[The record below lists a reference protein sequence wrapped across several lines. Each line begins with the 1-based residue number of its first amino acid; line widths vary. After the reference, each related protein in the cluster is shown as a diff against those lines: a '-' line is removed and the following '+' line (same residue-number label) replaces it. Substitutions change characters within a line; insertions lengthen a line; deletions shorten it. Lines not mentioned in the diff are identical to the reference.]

1 MEKLRTFL
9 LAFLMLIGCV
19 TVSAYDIEVDGIYYY
34 LNTSSHEATVTYKAY
49 DNDGYTY
56 LNDYS
61 GDIVIPTTISVEGV
75 VYSITSIGS
84 SAFNGCSSLTSITIP
99 DGVTS
104 IGNYAFRY
112 CSGLT
117 SITIPDGVT
126 SIGDAAFSGCSGLTS
141 INIPDGVTSIG
152 DDAFYGCSS
161 LTSINIP
168 EGVTSIGDWAFQNCS
183 GLTSINIPESV
194 TSIGD
199 IFGWSSNNIKYI
211 KMCSPTPPTV
221 AEEIFNNCPSYLVIE
236 VPEGATENYN
246 TAPWNKYR
254 LLEGGGG
261 EYALWMPHYKTRP
274 TKPITLSI
282 QLNNVAAISDYQ
294 FDLYLPE
301 GFSIAKDEEGL
312 DMIYLS
318 NERTDERQH
327 TFAYNTIYDG
337 ALRVIC
343 YSNSTATFSGYEGEV
358 LTITLD
364 VAEDVADGE
373 YSLYL
378 KNIEMTEPDGTAHK
392 ITQSV
397 STVTVISYTPGDTNN
412 DGNFSVTDVRGIVN
426 MVLKAQ
432 VPDDNLAGDVNEDG
446 MISVTDVRGVVNLV
460 LNPVAPTAM
469 LSPKMRT
476 ATSSANL
483 LYIEPF
489 TIAPGEEKEVL
500 VMLNNPGDA
509 FSDIQF
515 DLYLP
520 EGIEVLQD
528 EIGYWID
535 LGSRTTS
542 RKHNLPEAALQRDG
556 AVRVLCYT
564 NRDYVFSGESG
575 DVMVITL
582 KAADNLAAG
591 VYNLELKNVE
601 LARPNMTNDKPQA
614 YAASVLSGLV
624 QNNAVAIN
632 GYLSAEA
639 MSELSAT
646 LATAKNVASVDISSA
661 IYVDADG
668 TLTTGNPN
676 TLVILADGMAIGNTQ
691 NVVVNGVCENLS
703 LSDAHPFYAPM
714 DFTAENFTFE
724 RNFTEAKVASFVL
737 PAEIPTSAVNGKVYK
752 LTGVNG
758 NVLKFSEVTSGMLE
772 ANMPYMVEVSAAGEL
787 LSGTLSN
794 IIVAATSAELV
805 NAVDNVQHIGAY
817 QQQEVVSNALC
828 TYYGFSGGEFV
839 KANNGTLKPFRTMI
853 AAGNASLTNKYLLDF
868 SNGTTGIGSL
878 DTEMERGEIYDL
890 NGRKV
895 QQPAKGVYIINGK
908 KVIVK

>member
-1 MEKLRTFL
+1 
-9 LAFLMLIGCV
+9 
-19 TVSAYDIEVDGIYYY
+19 
-34 LNTSSHEATVTYKAY
+34 
-49 DNDGYTY
+49 
-56 LNDYS
+56 
-61 GDIVIPTTISVEGV
+61 
-75 VYSITSIGS
+75 
-84 SAFNGCSSLTSITIP
+84 
-99 DGVTS
+99 
-104 IGNYAFRY
+104 
-112 CSGLT
+112 
-117 SITIPDGVT
+117 
-126 SIGDAAFSGCSGLTS
+126 
-141 INIPDGVTSIG
+141 
-152 DDAFYGCSS
+152 
-161 LTSINIP
+161 
-168 EGVTSIGDWAFQNCS
+168 
-183 GLTSINIPESV
+183 
-194 TSIGD
+194 
-199 IFGWSSNNIKYI
+199 
-211 KMCSPTPPTV
+211 MCSPTPPTV

-312 DMIYLS
+312 DIIYLS

-337 ALRVIC
+337 ALRVVC

-469 LSPKMRT
+469 LSPKMR
-476 ATSSANL
+476 AAASSANL

-564 NRDYVFSGESG
+564 NRDYVFAGESG

-614 YAASVLSGLV
+614 YAASVLSGNV
-624 QNNAVAIN
+624 NDREVALQ
-632 GYLSAEA
+632 GYFSAEA
-639 MSELSAT
+639 MSELNAV
-646 LATAKNVASVDISSA
+646 LATATNVAAVDLSPA
-661 IYVDADG
+661 LYVDAESE
-668 TLTTGNPN
+668 LTIGNPN
-676 TLVILADGMAIGNTQ
+676 ALILLTDGMTIGNSQ
-691 NVVVNGVCENLS
+691 NVVVNGICENLT
-703 LSDAHPFYAPM
+703 LSDAHPFHATT
-714 DFTAENFTFE
+714 DFTAENFAFE

-772 ANMPYMVEVSAAGEL
+772 ANMPYMVEVSAPGEL
-787 LSGTLSN
+787 LSGVLSDVA
-794 IIVAATSAELV
+794 IAATPAEIV
-805 NAVDNVQHIGAY
+805 NTIDNVQHIGAY
-817 QQQEVVSNALC
+817 QQSEVVSNALC
-828 TYYGFSGGEFV
+828 TYYGFTGGEFV

-868 SNGTTGIGSL
+868 SNGTTGIYGIG
-878 DTEMERGEIYDL
+878 GEVTIGESYDL
-890 NGRKV
+890 SGRKV
-895 QQPAKGVYIINGK
+895 VSPAKGVYIINGK
-908 KVIVK
+908 KIIVK

>member
-19 TVSAYDIEVDGIYYY
+19 TVSAYDVEVDGIYYD
-34 LNTSSHEATVTYKAY
+34 LDATSHEAKVTYKAL
-49 DNDGYTY
+49 DWNV
-56 LNDYS
+56 NQIDYS
-61 GDIVIPTTISVEGV
+61 GDVVIPATISVEGV
-75 VYSITSIGS
+75 AY
-84 SAFNGCSSLTSITIP
+84 
-99 DGVTS
+99 GVTS
-104 IGNYAFRY
+104 IGEHAFNG

-117 SITIPDGVT
+117 SIALPEGLT
-126 SIGDAAFSGCSGLTS
+126 SIGDWAFSGCSGLTS
-141 INIPDGVTSIG
+141 IALPEGLTSIG
-152 DDAFYGCSS
+152 GSAFYG
-161 LTSINIP
+161 
-168 EGVTSIGDWAFQNCS
+168 CS
-183 GLTSINIPESV
+183 GLTSITLPEGLTSIGDMAFYGCSGLTSITLPESV
-194 TSIGD
+194 TSIGYYAFGYCNALQSVKMLSSTPPAASED
-199 IFGWSSNNIKYI
+199 IFDG
-211 KMCSPTPPTV
+211 
-221 AEEIFNNCPSYLVIE
+221 CPGSLVIY
-236 VPEGATENYN
+236 VPAGASANYDV
-246 TAPWNKYR
+246 APWNNYQIVEKTCM
-254 LLEGGGG
+254 ED
-261 EYALWMPHYKTRP
+261 YAIWASDMKTRP

-318 NERTDERQH
+318 NARTDQRQH

-343 YSNSTATFSGYEGEV
+343 YSNSTATFSGNEGEV

-392 ITQSV
+392 IAQSI
-397 STVTVISYTPGDTNN
+397 SKVTVISYTPGDANN

-446 MISVTDVRGVVNLV
+446 VISVTDVRGAVNLV

-469 LSPKMRT
+469 LSPKMRA
-476 ATSSANL
+476 ATSSTNL

-489 TIAPGEEKEVL
+489 AIAPGEEKEVL

-520 EGIEVLQD
+520 DGIEVVQD
-528 EIGYWID
+528 EIGYFID
-535 LGSRTTS
+535 LGSRTSS
-542 RKHNLPEAALQRDG
+542 RKHNLPEAALQYDG

-564 NRDYVFSGESG
+564 NKDYVFSGESG

-582 KAADNLAAG
+582 KADDNLSAG
-591 VYNLELKNVE
+591 VYSLELKNVE
-601 LARPNMTNDKPQA
+601 LARPDMTNDKPQA
-614 YAASVLSGLV
+614 YAASLLSGQV
-624 QNNAVAIN
+624 QDKSVTIN

-639 MSELSAT
+639 MSELSTT

-676 TLVILADGMAIGNTQ
+676 TLVILADGMAIGNSQ

-703 LSDAHPFYAPM
+703 LSDAHPFYAPAS
-714 DFTAENFTFE
+714 FTAENFTFE
-724 RNFTEAKVASFVL
+724 RIFTEANVASFVL
-737 PAEIPTSAVNGKVYK
+737 PTEIPTSAVNGKVYK

-758 NVLKFSEVTSGMLE
+758 NVLKFSEVTSGMLD

-794 IIVAATSAELV
+794 ITVAATSAEIV
-805 NAVDNVQHIGAY
+805 NIVDNVQHIGAY
-817 QQQEVVSNALC
+817 QQQEVVSDALC
-828 TYYGFSGGEFV
+828 TYYGFTGGEFV

-868 SNGTTGIGSL
+868 SNGTTGIYGIG
-878 DTEMERGEIYDL
+878 GEVTIGESYDL
-890 NGRKV
+890 SGRKV
-895 QQPAKGVYIINGK
+895 VSPAKGVYIINGK
-908 KVIVK
+908 KIIVK

>member
-19 TVSAYDIEVDGIYYY
+19 TVSAYDIEVDGIYYN
-34 LNTSSHEATVTYKAY
+34 LNRSSHEATVTYKAY
-49 DNDGYTY
+49 DYDEYTY
-56 LNDYS
+56 QNDYS
-61 GDIVIPTTISVEGV
+61 GDIVIPATISVESV

-84 SAFNGCSSLTSITIP
+84 SAFYGCSSLTSITIP

-104 IGNYAFRY
+104 IGDSAFY
-112 CSGLT
+112 GCSGLT
-117 SITIPDGVT
+117 SITIP
-126 SIGDAAFSGCSGLTS
+126 
-141 INIPDGVTSIG
+141 
-152 DDAFYGCSS
+152 
-161 LTSINIP
+161 
-168 EGVTSIGDWAFQNCS
+168 
-183 GLTSINIPESV
+183 ESV
-194 TSIGD
+194 TSIGN
-199 IFGWSSNNIKYI
+199 IFGWPPNNIKYI

-221 AEEIFNNCPSYLVIE
+221 AEEIFNGCPDYLVIE

-246 TAPWNKYR
+246 TTPWNKYR

-318 NERTDERQH
+318 SARTDERQH

-343 YSNSTATFSGYEGEV
+343 YSNSIATFSGNKGEV

-446 MISVTDVRGVVNLV
+446 VISVTDVRGVVNLV
-460 LNPVAPTAM
+460 LNPMAPTAM
-469 LSPKMRT
+469 LSPKMRA

-575 DVMVITL
+575 DVMMITL

-591 VYNLELKNVE
+591 IYNLELKNVE
-601 LARPNMTNDKPQA
+601 LARPDMTNDKPQA

-624 QNNAVAIN
+624 QNNAVTID

-639 MSELSAT
+639 MNELSTT

-676 TLVILADGMAIGNTQ
+676 TLVILADGMAIGNMQ

-714 DFTAENFTFE
+714 NFTAENFTFE

-758 NVLKFSEVTSGMLE
+758 NVLKFSEVTNGMLE

-794 IIVAATSAELV
+794 ITVAATSAEIV

-817 QQQEVVSNALC
+817 QQQEVVSHALC

-839 KANNGTLKPFRTMI
+839 KANNG
-853 AAGNASLTNKYLLDF
+853 
-868 SNGTTGIGSL
+868 
-878 DTEMERGEIYDL
+878 
-890 NGRKV
+890 
-895 QQPAKGVYIINGK
+895 
-908 KVIVK
+908 